1 MSACVA
7 RTEEAVQEESTGK
20 PVEAR
25 HIPVLDPIRGAA
37 ALAVC
42 LFHFSGGAGSE
53 LFKEVARYGTLGV
66 TAFFVV
72 SGFIIPY
79 SMSRRRYRIHDAS
92 GFIVRRLK
100 RLEPPYLA
108 SIGLVLALQWVS
120 ERTPGYQGT
129 HSAYTAPQ
137 LLAHLGYLNA
147 VLGYPWVNIVYWTL
161 AVELQFYVFC
171 ALAFPLVSA
180 SSATIRIASLLAMS
194 LVGLVGLR
202 DICLLPNWLPLF
214 ALGMVTFQ
222 GFVGL
227 LNRRQFWPTF
237 TVLVVGCAWCLG
249 SLIAAVGALTAL
261 TIFGCGTRALPKWLA
276 PVAWTGTISY
286 SLYLIHA
293 PIGVRVVNLMRR
305 LPEGL
310 DSPLLG
316 VMAAFVISIVS
327 AYAFWYVVER
337 PSQQWSQQRAKR
349 PTADITIGL

>member
-7 RTEEAVQEESTGK
+7 GTEEAAQEAPEGK
-20 PVEAR
+20 PGEAR

-42 LFHFSGGAGSE
+42 LFHFSGGSGSE

-79 SMSRRRYRIHDAS
+79 SMSRRRYRIDDAP
-92 GFIVRRLK
+92 GFLVRRLK

-108 SIGLVLALQWVS
+108 SIGLILALQWLS

-129 HSAYTAPQ
+129 HSAYTTPQ

-147 VLGYPWVNIVYWTL
+147 VLGYPWVNMVYWTL
-161 AVELQFYVFC
+161 AVELQFYIFC

-180 SSATIRIASLLAMS
+180 SSATVRIATLLAMS

-202 DICLLPNWLPLF
+202 NESLLPNWLPLF

-227 LNRRQFWPTF
+227 LSRRQFWPTF
-237 TVLVVGCAWCLG
+237 LLLVAGCGWCLDFQ
-249 SLIAAVGALTAL
+249 IAVVGALTAL
-261 TIFGCGTRALPKWLA
+261 TIFACGTRALPKWLA
-276 PVAWTGTISY
+276 SVAWTGTISY
-286 SLYLIHA
+286 SLYLVHV
-293 PIGVRVVNLMRR
+293 PIGVRVVNLVRR
-305 LPEGL
+305 LPEGF

-316 VMAAFVISIVS
+316 VMAAFVISILS

-337 PSQQWSQQRAKR
+337 PSQRWSQQRSKSVGSA
-349 PTADITIGL
+349 PTV